1 MSDKSTLSKT
11 FNNQF
16 FSFWDDIILIF
27 PENLD
32 LVSSKKAFETIKR
45 ANPTLIIKIW
55 YKSVYLKY
63 KTEIDDGDID
73 FFFNKDYS
81 SDLENVSGS
90 KEVMRIIDTMREPIR
105 TMDSVNKA
113 HTAKYIQILSKL
125 SEVYN
130 TK

>member
-1 MSDKSTLSKT
+1 MSEKSTLSKT

-16 FSFWDDIILIF
+16 FSFWDDIIMIF

-32 LVSSKKAFETIKR
+32 LVSSRKAFETIKR

-55 YKSVYLKY
+55 YKSVYLTY
-63 KTEIDDGDID
+63 KTEIDMGDID

-105 TMDSVNKA
+105 TMDSVNKE
-113 HTAKYIQILSKL
+113 HTAKYIQIMSKL

>member
-1 MSDKSTLSKT
+1 M
-11 FNNQF
+11 
-16 FSFWDDIILIF
+16 IF

-32 LVSSKKAFETIKR
+32 LVSSRKAFETIKR

-55 YKSVYLKY
+55 YKSVYLTY
-63 KTEIDDGDID
+63 KTEIDMGDID

-105 TMDSVNKA
+105 TMDSVNKE
-113 HTAKYIQILSKL
+113 HTAKYIQIMSKL